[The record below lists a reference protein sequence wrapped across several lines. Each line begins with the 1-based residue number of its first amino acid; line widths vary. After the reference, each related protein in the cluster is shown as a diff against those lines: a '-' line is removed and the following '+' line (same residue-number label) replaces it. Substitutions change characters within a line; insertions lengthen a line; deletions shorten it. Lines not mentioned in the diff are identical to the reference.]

1 MQGSEVT
8 TPVSQHPAIAGGTL
22 AIQQRRVV
30 ALKEVSSLCSS
41 MQKMALYSID
51 QNHVTIDDMEQMADL
66 LGLLRRQVDALR
78 LDLSS
83 H

>member
-1 MQGSEVT
+1 MQGSELSHLNDQ
-8 TPVSQHPAIAGGTL
+8 PPATANSAL

-30 ALKEVSSLCSS
+30 ALKEVSSLTAS
-41 MQKMALYSID
+41 MHALALYAID
-51 QNHVTIDDMEQMADL
+51 QNHVTVDNMETMADL
-66 LGLLRRQVDALR
+66 LGLLRRQVEALR

>member
-1 MQGSEVT
+1 MQGSEIL
-8 TPVSQHPAIAGGTL
+8 TPISQHQAASGGAL

-30 ALKEVSSLCSS
+30 ALKEVSALCGS

-51 QNHVTIDDMEQMADL
+51 QNHVTIENMEDMADL

>member
-1 MQGSEVT
+1 MQGSEIT
-8 TPVSQHPAIAGGTL
+8 NSVSQHPARSGGAL

-30 ALKEVSSLCSS
+30 ALKEVSALCGG

-51 QNHVTIDDMEQMADL
+51 QNHVTIETMEEMADGLSL
-66 LGLLRRQVDALR
+66 LNRLITELR